1 MNEIKL
7 FLINVSVF
15 SFSTFMFTTNLA
27 LIVDDDISKNYNRWL
42 LPFGVGRVFNFY
54 FSVLTK
60 KANNILATNIQLIMP
75 RGWHFVVKI
84 IVHICMQNRLIFI
97 LIFN

>member
-27 LIVDDDISKNYNRWL
+27 LIVNDDISKNYNRWL

-54 FSVLTK
+54 FSVLTE
-60 KANNILATNIQLIMP
+60 KANNISATNIQLIMP

>member
-27 LIVDDDISKNYNRWL
+27 LIVDDDIWKNYNRWL

-54 FSVLTK
+54 FLVPTE
-60 KANNILATNIQLIMP
+60 KANNILATNI
-75 RGWHFVVKI
+75 
-84 IVHICMQNRLIFI
+84 
-97 LIFN
+97 